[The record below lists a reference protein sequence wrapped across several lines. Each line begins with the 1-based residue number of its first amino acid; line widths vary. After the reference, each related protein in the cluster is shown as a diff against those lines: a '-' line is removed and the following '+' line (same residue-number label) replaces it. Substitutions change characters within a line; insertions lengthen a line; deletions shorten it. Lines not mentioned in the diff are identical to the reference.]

1 MRLLPSDKYNV
12 AWFKLAEFVA
22 RGEKERALGLYRLL
36 VHSFDDSALAYQL
49 QADLL
54 WSFQDPQAF
63 SLYQKAA
70 EVYLQSGKTLQAA
83 ALFEHLLSIRPCYRY
98 YIDQLEQLYLGIN
111 AREQLALLY
120 QDIVIAAIG
129 VDDDL
134 IEKYLDLAINQTIQ
148 HGSSQSYN
156 TFVQHLKLTNDNVYK
171 RALDIAQNT
180 TFE

>member
-36 VHSFDDSALAYQL
+36 VHSFDDVALAHQL

-54 WSFQDPQAF
+54 WSFKDHQAF
-63 SLYQKAA
+63 DLYQKAA
-70 EVYLQSGKTLQAA
+70 EVHMQSGKTLQAA

-98 YIDQLEQLYLGIN
+98 YIDQLEHLYCSIN
-111 AREQLALLY
+111 AREQLSLLY
-120 QDIVIAAIG
+120 QDIVVAAVD
-129 VDDDL
+129 VDDAL
-134 IEKYLDLAINQTIQ
+134 VEKYLESAVAETIK

-156 TFVQHLKLTNDNVYK
+156 AFLQRLKSTNDAVYTK
-171 RALDIAQNT
+171 ALTIAQNAA
-180 TFE
+180 FE